1 MPTVSV
7 VVPCYNGGKF
17 LDQLTASLARQTF
30 RDFETVVVNDGS
42 TDPLTLK
49 KLAALGPE
57 IRVVT
62 QENRGLSAARNAGI
76 AAASADIVLVLDCD
90 DQLEPAYLFKTFAA
104 LQANPA
110 AGFAFTHVRLV
121 GGASGTQER
130 YSNAFDILF
139 KNTIGYTVLMHK
151 AAWEKAGRYDESMRD
166 GYEDW
171 EFNLRLLHAG
181 YPGVEVPKALFLYTA
196 STQGMLLGHSS
207 NRHAAV
213 WRRIRAKHRALY
225 RAASLLHLYRAHGAG
240 SRLSLVRLMAQL
252 TLASIVSDAWHN
264 KVMSFVR
271 RWRMAR
277 SKAGAPEGA
286 VRPRAGAAS

>member
-90 DQLEPAYLFKTFAA
+90 DQLEPAYLFKALAA
-104 LQANPA
+104 LQADPA
-110 AGFAFTHVRLV
+110 AGFAFTHIRLV
-121 GGASGTQER
+121 GRASGAQER
-130 YSNAFDILF
+130 YSNAYDILI
-139 KNTIGYTVLMHK
+139 KNTIGYRS
-151 AAWEKAGRYDESMRD
+151 AE
-166 GYEDW
+166 
-171 EFNLRLLHAG
+171 
-181 YPGVEVPKALFLYTA
+181 
-196 STQGMLLGHSS
+196 
-207 NRHAAV
+207 
-213 WRRIRAKHRALY
+213 RREGKE
-225 RAASLLHLYRAHGAG
+225 GP
-240 SRLSLVRLMAQL
+240 
-252 TLASIVSDAWHN
+252 
-264 KVMSFVR
+264 
-271 RWRMAR
+271 
-277 SKAGAPEGA
+277 SK
-286 VRPRAGAAS
+286 

>member
-1 MPTVSV
+1 MISV

-17 LDQLTASLARQTF
+17 LDQLTASLARQSF
-30 RDFETVVVNDGS
+30 RDFETIVVDDGS
-42 TDPLTLK
+42 TDPFTLT
-49 KLAALGPE
+49 KLFALGPG
-57 IRVVT
+57 IRVLH

-90 DQLEPAYLFKTFAA
+90 DQLEPDYLAATVAA

-110 AGFAFTHVRLV
+110 AGFAYTHVRLT
-121 GGASGTQER
+121 GGARGVQAR
-130 YSNAFDILF
+130 YANAFDILF

-151 AAWEKAGRYDESMRD
+151 DAWRAAGRYDESMRD

-181 YPGVEVPKALFLYTA
+181 FAGIEVAQPLFLYTA
-196 STQGMLLGHSS
+196 STGGMLLGHSS

-225 RAASLLHLYRAHGAG
+225 APACLLRLYRAHGAT
-240 SRLSLVRLMAQL
+240 SRLSPLRLVAQL
-252 TLASIVSDAWHN
+252 ALARLVPDAWHN
-264 KVMSFVR
+264 RATSFVR

-277 SKAGAPEGA
+277 SKAEANGEHPAA
-286 VRPRAGAAS
+286 RPRAGAAS